1 MKKIVTILFLAV
13 LNLSASAQTPKT
25 PEDIDA
31 WAQNEI
37 RLARESFRKD
47 SIEFMRS
54 RTEKLNQKIKKI
66 SDEAEKQK
74 KKLEKKNSPTKKP
87 STELDSE
94 VAKDSNIVLSP
105 DTITSHDTLA
115 VRPQEGT
122 RVDSSI
128 SSTPANHAQQNVS
141 VGKSSS
147 KNPSNN
153 GVVTSLKK
161 GCKDYLNKLTQE
173 DEMASTRQFILDF
186 LTMSDDIGQYIQIE
200 EDLVEIYGLLTQ
212 HGQDIAELIFFIE
225 DLQIVSFADSVLSSP
240 YNKSKRVEAQTKM
253 KRVKFQTEKQRK
265 CTFVNSLRHGLDIYF
280 LCTSNMMDFISE
292 IKEYHTKYNASKTEE
307 EKTKISK
314 DLTASIE
321 FDARVKNFRSVKFMS
336 DMYDK
341 IVSEILCYD
350 DNNRFVFQGFKM
362 DDLEKLKSDLESMR
376 QQK

>member
-13 LNLSASAQTPKT
+13 LSLSAFAQNPKT

-54 RTEKLNQKIKKI
+54 RTEKLNLRIKKI

-87 STELDSE
+87 ATEQDSE
-94 VAKDSNIVLSP
+94 VAKDSNIALSP
-105 DTITSHDTLA
+105 DTIASHDTLA
-115 VRPQEGT
+115 VRPLEGP

-128 SSTPANHAQQNVS
+128 SSTPANHAQQEVS
-141 VGKSSS
+141 VVKSSS

-153 GVVTSLKK
+153 GAVTSLKK

-173 DEMASTRQFILDF
+173 DETTSTRQFILSF
-186 LTMSDDIGQYIQIE
+186 LSMSDDIGQYYQIK

-212 HGQDIAELIFFIE
+212 RGQDITELKLFIE

-240 YNKSKRVEAQTKM
+240 YNKAKRVEAQNKM
-253 KRVKFQTEKQRK
+253 KRIKFMTEKQRK

-280 LCTSNMMDFISE
+280 LCTSNMMDFITE
-292 IKEYHTKYNASKTEE
+292 IKECHTKYIASKTDE

-314 DLTASIE
+314 DLTESIE

-341 IVSEILCYD
+341 IVSKILCYD
-350 DNNRFVFQGFKM
+350 DNNRFVFQEFKM

-376 QQK
+376 Q